1 MEAGDDLIG
10 CCHQGRMEQHVGAH
24 EEYRGCKSSFFGRG
38 AQDNLEVGEGR
49 KLMVKELAEPVY
61 RRETQ
66 RVTGENVLRL
76 KETELLGCGEWFDVL
91 SDADAIDDFA
101 GEHLCRFF

>member
-1 MEAGDDLIG
+1 MEAGDDLIC
-10 CCHQGRMEQHVGAH
+10 CCHQGLAEQHVGAH
-24 EEYRGCKSSFFGRG
+24 EQYGGCKSSFFGRG

-49 KLMVKELAEPVY
+49 KLMVEELAEPAY

-66 RVTGENVLRL
+66 GTAGENVLRL
-76 KETELLGCGEWFDVL
+76 KEMELFGCGESFDVL

-101 GEHLCRFF
+101 GEHLCLFF